1 MLPRL
6 RPNQVRVSHVRCRGI
21 RLSAPRTAAAAIDPS
36 IIGFF
41 PVCTIFVRNDGLR
54 KLSVSNII
62 ISVLGLY
69 EDNVLGRHRSG
80 RRQLRDCPR
89 RFSLAPDSLAVAS
102 PTNSSVRRT
111 DSAAALP
118 RRRCQQE
125 PCGSILRLRPV
136 PLARRALRRRA

>member
-41 PVCTIFVRNDGLR
+41 PVCTIFVRKDGLR

-69 EDNVLGRHRSG
+69 EDKRARS
-80 RRQLRDCPR
+80 
-89 RFSLAPDSLAVAS
+89 AS
-102 PTNSSVRRT
+102 VG
-111 DSAAALP
+111 AAAAQGLP
-118 RRRCQQE
+118 
-125 PCGSILRLRPV
+125 P
-136 PLARRALRRRA
+136 PLFSCAR